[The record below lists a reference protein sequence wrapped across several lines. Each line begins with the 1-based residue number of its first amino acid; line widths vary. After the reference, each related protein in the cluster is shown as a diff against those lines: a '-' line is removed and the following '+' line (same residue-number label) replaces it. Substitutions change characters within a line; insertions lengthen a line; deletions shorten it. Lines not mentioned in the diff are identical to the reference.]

1 MTLSTPETLPLAERA
16 GPAPPAGLGGALLY
30 LPDAAALQLA
40 ARPVGG
46 RTLTVRNLV
55 AALSAGASVI
65 AVPSILRSAAVE
77 RALARIPGL
86 ATAVRWLEPGC
97 RPPAGPADQ
106 PWLLV
111 PATSLVQAS
120 VLQELITP
128 AAPREAAVLAAS
140 ATGPAPVAVLP
151 CAAVGALWSRLAAG
165 TPVGASLA
173 RLLQDGEAQVREST
187 RGLYVAVSDET
198 ARARA
203 EKALFDAL
211 GIEADTGIDRYFH
224 RRCSRWITRLVM
236 GTPVTPNQISM
247 VSLAIGSIAIW
258 CFWRATPLS
267 ALWGVILYAVASI
280 VDHADGEIARLT
292 FQESR
297 LGAHLDWAID
307 TIIHSGL
314 VLGMA
319 VTTGGQLMPLVGVL
333 GALGVTLSALFAR
346 YLPPEAEVGANAG
359 GLLKVLGSRDLVY
372 ALLLS
377 FVAFRWL
384 APSLLRPLAVV
395 VALGSQAYWIACLTR
410 IRRSR
415 RSR

>member
-1 MTLSTPETLPLAERA
+1 MTLSTPEALPLAERA
-16 GPAPPAGLGGALLY
+16 GPAPPAALGGALLY
-30 LPDAAALQLA
+30 LPDAAALRLA

-77 RALARIPGL
+77 RVLTRIPAL
-86 ATAVRWLEPGC
+86 ATAVRWLEPGS
-97 RPPAGPADQ
+97 RPPAGPPDQ

-120 VLQELITP
+120 VLRELTTP
-128 AAPREAAVLAAS
+128 AAPREGAVLAAS

-151 CAAVGALWSRLAAG
+151 RAAVGALWSRLAAG

-187 RGLYVAVSDET
+187 DLYVAVSDET

-203 EKALFDAL
+203 ERALFDAL

-224 RRCSRWITRLVM
+224 RRCSRWITRLLM

-247 VSLAIGSIAIW
+247 ASLAIGSVAIW
-258 CFWRATPLS
+258 CFWHATPFS
-267 ALWGVILYAVASI
+267 ALWGVILYAMASI

-297 LGAHLDWAID
+297 FGAHLDWAID
-307 TIIHSGL
+307 TLIHSGL

-319 VTTGGQLMPLVGVL
+319 VTAGGQLMLLGGLL

-346 YLPPEAEVGANAG
+346 HLPPEAEVGANAG

-384 APSLLRPLAVV
+384 APSLLHPLAVV
-395 VALGSQAYWIACLTR
+395 VAVGSQAYWIACLAR
-410 IRRSR
+410 IYRSR

>member
-1 MTLSTPETLPLAERA
+1 MTLSTPEALPLAERA

-30 LPDAAALQLA
+30 LPDAAALRLA

-46 RTLTVRNLV
+46 RTLTVRSLV
-55 AALSAGASVI
+55 AALSTGASVI

-77 RALARIPGL
+77 RALTRMPAL
-86 ATAVRWLEPGC
+86 ATAVRWLEPGS
-97 RPPAGPADQ
+97 RPPAGPPDQ

-128 AAPREAAVLAAS
+128 AAPPEGAVLAAS

-151 CAAVGALWSRLAAG
+151 RAAVGALWSRLAAG
-165 TPVGASLA
+165 TPVGASLV

-187 RGLYVAVSDET
+187 SLYVTVSDET

-203 EKALFDAL
+203 EKALLDAL

-224 RRCSRWITRLVM
+224 RRCSRWITRVLM
-236 GTPVTPNQISM
+236 DTPATPNQISM
-247 VSLAIGSIAIW
+247 ASLTIGSAAIW

-297 LGAHLDWAID
+297 VGAHLDWAID
-307 TIIHSGL
+307 TLIHSGL

-319 VTTGGQLMPLVGVL
+319 VTAGGQLMPLVGLL
-333 GALGVTLSALFAR
+333 GALGITLSALFAR
-346 YLPPEAEVGANAG
+346 YLPPE
-359 GLLKVLGSRDLVY
+359 
-372 ALLLS
+372 
-377 FVAFRWL
+377 
-384 APSLLRPLAVV
+384 
-395 VALGSQAYWIACLTR
+395 
-410 IRRSR
+410 
-415 RSR
+415 

>member
-1 MTLSTPETLPLAERA
+1 MTLSTPEALPLAERA
-16 GPAPPAGLGGALLY
+16 GPAPPVALGGALLY
-30 LPDAAALQLA
+30 LPDAAALRLA

-77 RALARIPGL
+77 RALTRIPAL
-86 ATAVRWLEPGC
+86 ATAVRWLEPGS
-97 RPPAGPADQ
+97 RPPAGPPDQ

-120 VLQELITP
+120 VLRELTTP
-128 AAPREAAVLAAS
+128 AAPREGAVLAAS

-151 CAAVGALWSRLAAG
+151 RAAVGALWSRLAAG

-187 RGLYVAVSDET
+187 DLYVAVSDET

-203 EKALFDAL
+203 ERALFDAL

-224 RRCSRWITRLVM
+224 RRCSRWITRLLM

-247 VSLAIGSIAIW
+247 ASLAIGSVAIW
-258 CFWRATPLS
+258 CFWHATPLS
-267 ALWGVILYAVASI
+267 ALWGVILYAMASI

-297 LGAHLDWAID
+297 FGAHLDWAID
-307 TIIHSGL
+307 TLIHSGL

-319 VTTGGQLMPLVGVL
+319 VTAGGQLMLLGGLL

-346 YLPPEAEVGANAG
+346 HLPPEAEVGANAG

-384 APSLLRPLAVV
+384 APSLLHPLAVV
-395 VALGSQAYWIACLTR
+395 IAVGSQAYWIACLAR
-410 IRRSR
+410 IYRSR

>member
-1 MTLSTPETLPLAERA
+1 MTLSTPEALPLAERA
-16 GPAPPAGLGGALLY
+16 GPAPSAALGGALLY
-30 LPDAAALQLA
+30 LPDAAALRLA

-77 RALARIPGL
+77 RALTRIPAL
-86 ATAVRWLEPGC
+86 ATAVRWLEPGS
-97 RPPAGPADQ
+97 RPPAGPPDQ

-111 PATSLVQAS
+111 PATSLMQAS

-128 AAPREAAVLAAS
+128 AAPPEGAVLAAS

-151 CAAVGALWSRLAAG
+151 RAAVGALWSRLAAG
-165 TPVGASLA
+165 TPVGASLV

-187 RGLYVAVSDET
+187 SLYVTVSDEN

-203 EKALFDAL
+203 EKALLDAL

-224 RRCSRWITRLVM
+224 RRCSRWITRVLM
-236 GTPVTPNQISM
+236 DTPATPNQISM
-247 VSLAIGSIAIW
+247 ASLTIGSAAIW

-267 ALWGVILYAVASI
+267 ALWGVILYAMASI

-297 LGAHLDWAID
+297 FGARLDWIID
-307 TIIHSGL
+307 TLIHSGL

-319 VTTGGQLMPLVGVL
+319 VTAGGQLMLLGGLL

-346 YLPPEAEVGANAG
+346 HLPPEAEVGAEAG

-384 APSLLRPLAVV
+384 APSLLHPLAVV
-395 VALGSQAYWIACLTR
+395 VAVGSQAYWIACLAR
-410 IRRSR
+410 IYRSR
-415 RSR
+415 RGR

>member
-1 MTLSTPETLPLAERA
+1 MTLSTPEALPLAERA
-16 GPAPPAGLGGALLY
+16 GPAPSAALGGALLY
-30 LPDAAALQLA
+30 LPDAAALRLA

-77 RALARIPGL
+77 RALTRIPAL
-86 ATAVRWLEPGC
+86 ATAVRWLEPGS
-97 RPPAGPADQ
+97 RPPAGPPDQ

-111 PATSLVQAS
+111 PATSLMQAS

-128 AAPREAAVLAAS
+128 AAPPEGAVLAAS

-151 CAAVGALWSRLAAG
+151 RAAVGALWSRLAAG
-165 TPVGASLA
+165 TPVGASLV

-187 RGLYVAVSDET
+187 SLYVTVSDET

-203 EKALFDAL
+203 EKALLDAL

-224 RRCSRWITRLVM
+224 RRCSRWITRVLM
-236 GTPVTPNQISM
+236 DTPATPNQISM
-247 VSLAIGSIAIW
+247 ASLTIGSAAIW

-297 LGAHLDWAID
+297 FGARLDWIID
-307 TIIHSGL
+307 TLIHSGL

-319 VTTGGQLMPLVGVL
+319 VTAGGQLMLLGGLL

-346 YLPPEAEVGANAG
+346 HLPPEAEVGAEAG

-384 APSLLRPLAVV
+384 APSLLHPLAVV
-395 VALGSQAYWIACLTR
+395 VAVGSQAYWIACLAR
-410 IRRSR
+410 IYRSR
-415 RSR
+415 RGR

>member
-1 MTLSTPETLPLAERA
+1 
-16 GPAPPAGLGGALLY
+16 
-30 LPDAAALQLA
+30 
-40 ARPVGG
+40 
-46 RTLTVRNLV
+46 
-55 AALSAGASVI
+55 
-65 AVPSILRSAAVE
+65 
-77 RALARIPGL
+77 
-86 ATAVRWLEPGC
+86 
-97 RPPAGPADQ
+97 
-106 PWLLV
+106 
-111 PATSLVQAS
+111 
-120 VLQELITP
+120 
-128 AAPREAAVLAAS
+128 
-140 ATGPAPVAVLP
+140 
-151 CAAVGALWSRLAAG
+151 
-165 TPVGASLA
+165 VGASLA
-173 RLLQDGEAQVREST
+173 RLLQDGEAQVRESA

-211 GIEADTGIDRYFH
+211 GIEADTGIDRHFH
-224 RRCSRWITRLVM
+224 RRCSRWITRLLM

-247 VSLAIGSIAIW
+247 VSLAFGSVAIW

-346 YLPPEAEVGANAG
+346 HLPPEAEVGANVG

-372 ALLLS
+372 VLLLS

-415 RSR
+415 RGP

>member
-1 MTLSTPETLPLAERA
+1 MTPPTPEALRLAERA
-16 GPAPPAGLGGALLY
+16 GPAPPAGFGGALLY
-30 LPDAAALQLA
+30 LPDAAAVRLA
-40 ARPVGG
+40 ARSVAG

-55 AALSAGASVI
+55 AAQSAGASVI
-65 AVPSILRSAAVE
+65 AVPSNLRSTAVE
-77 RALARIPGL
+77 RALTRMPAL
-86 ATAVRWLEPGC
+86 AAAVRWLEPGS
-97 RPPAGPADQ
+97 RPPPSPPDQ

-111 PATSLVQAS
+111 PAASLVQAG
-120 VLQELITP
+120 VLQKLITP
-128 AAPREAAVLAAS
+128 AAPPEGAVLAAS
-140 ATGPAPVAVLP
+140 ATGLAPVAVLP
-151 CAAVGALWSRLAAG
+151 RAAVGALWSRLAAG
-165 TPVGASLA
+165 APVGASLA

-187 RGLYVAVSDET
+187 GLYVAVSDET

-211 GIEADTGIDRYFH
+211 GIEADTGIDRHFH
-224 RRCSRWITRLVM
+224 RRCSRWITRLLM
-236 GTPVTPNQISM
+236 GTTVTPNQISM
-247 VSLAIGSIAIW
+247 LSLAFGSLAIW

-297 LGAHLDWAID
+297 FGAHLDWAID

-319 VTTGGQLMPLVGVL
+319 VTAGGQLMLL
-333 GALGVTLSALFAR
+333 GGLLSALGVTLSALFAR
-346 YLPPEAEVGANAG
+346 HLPPEVEVDANAG

-384 APSLLRPLAVV
+384 VPSLLHPLAVV
-395 VALGSQAYWIACLTR
+395 VAVGSQVYWIACLAR
-410 IRRSR
+410 IRQSR
-415 RSR
+415 PGR